1 MAQDDETQ
9 QNSRVHG
16 PPTAAPK
23 HCRLCTS
30 AHRQWGGAGT
40 RSFRWGAQSW
50 PVQGLHCWYNCGRI
64 CLTWLGFFSVLFQ
77 YSYLARER
85 SQKHQFNWVGML
97 NFRKT
102 CTLVS
107 QTFELFWTAWKR
119 MENTKLA
126 CWLSRFSAHP
136 ARLGKSK
143 TTIMRRDLVS
153 LFARPWTS
161 RRGDRMKGYE
171 RMRELGIRTL
181 SINFHQFSYMHWWKN
196 RGWWRLADLRWRT
209 FARQTLN
216 FFNQTNYTYIAV

>member
-1 MAQDDETQ
+1 MTRAEPPLLIQLR
-9 QNSRVHG
+9 QN
-16 PPTAAPK
+16 
-23 HCRLCTS
+23 L
-30 AHRQWGGAGT
+30 AHLIG
-40 RSFRWGAQSW
+40 
-50 PVQGLHCWYNCGRI
+50 I
-64 CLTWLGFFSVLFQ
+64 FFSYYFNIYILQFDAIC
-77 YSYLARER
+77 YSRER
-85 SQKHQFNWVGML
+85 SQIHEFNRVDTL

-126 CWLSRFSAHP
+126 CWFSRFSAHP

-161 RRGDRMKGYE
+161 RRGERMKGYE

-181 SINFHQFSYMHWWKN
+181 SINFPTCTDG
-196 RGWWRLADLRWRT
+196 RIEIDGGWLICAGEHLQDRRWISST
-209 FARQTLN
+209 KQT
-216 FFNQTNYTYIAV
+216 

>member
-1 MAQDDETQ
+1 MAQDSETQ

-23 HCRLCTS
+23 TLQALHQCPPAVGRSRNSEFSLGGSVMTR
-30 AHRQWGGAGT
+30 AGPPLLIQLRQN
-40 RSFRWGAQSW
+40 
-50 PVQGLHCWYNCGRI
+50 L
-64 CLTWLGFFSVLFQ
+64 LTWLGFFSVLFQ

-85 SQKHQFNWVGML
+85 SQKHQFNRVGML

-126 CWLSRFSAHP
+126 CWFSRFSAHP

-161 RRGDRMKGYE
+161 RRGERMKGYE
-171 RMRELGIRTL
+171 RMRELGIRFL
-181 SINFHQFSYMHWWKN
+181 SINFPTCTDG
-196 RGWWRLADLRWRT
+196 RIEIDGGWLICAGEHLQDRRWISST
-209 FARQTLN
+209 K
-216 FFNQTNYTYIAV
+216 TNYTYIVV

>member
-1 MAQDDETQ
+1 MAQDSETQ

-23 HCRLCTS
+23 TLQALHQCPPAVGRSRNSEFSLGGSVMTR
-30 AHRQWGGAGT
+30 AGPPLLIQLRQN
-40 RSFRWGAQSW
+40 
-50 PVQGLHCWYNCGRI
+50 L
-64 CLTWLGFFSVLFQ
+64 LTWLGFFSVLFQ

-85 SQKHQFNWVGML
+85 SQKHQFNRVGML

-126 CWLSRFSAHP
+126 CWFSRFSAHP

-161 RRGDRMKGYE
+161 RRGE
-171 RMRELGIRTL
+171 RIWKDEGVR
-181 SINFHQFSYMHWWKN
+181 NQVPFDQFSYMHWWKN
-196 RGWWRLADLRWRT
+196 RVWWRLADLRWRT

-216 FFNQTNYTYIAV
+216 FFNQTNYT